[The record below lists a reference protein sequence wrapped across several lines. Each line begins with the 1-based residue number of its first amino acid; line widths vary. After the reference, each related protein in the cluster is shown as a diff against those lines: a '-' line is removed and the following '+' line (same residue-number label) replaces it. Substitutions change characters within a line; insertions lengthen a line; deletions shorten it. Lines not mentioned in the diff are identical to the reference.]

1 MIEGFRIVDAHCHPI
16 AAPGESLVNAYGTP
30 DNTAD
35 FFAEMRTAGVDFCCG
50 SVIKS
55 NPDPKD
61 FSGFARANA
70 EAFRLWKEYP
80 DFYQPGI
87 RINPRFVRE
96 SIAEVEKYHRLGVS
110 WVGELVPYSSGY
122 DSYSSPEILEIFAV
136 VRDFG
141 MTLSIHPTDN
151 ADIIR
156 LMENM
161 PGLQVVAAHPGE
173 RPNVLERAEMMK
185 RFPGLHWDIC
195 GTGLFRWGMLKYLVD
210 QCGTEKLLFGTDFPI
225 CNIAMQIYG
234 VLGEHISDEA
244 RKAIFSGNFDRLSG
258 R

>member
-35 FFAEMRTAGVDFCCG
+35 FFAEMRGAGVDFCCG

-122 DSYSSPEILEIFAV
+122 DSYSSPEIPSIS
-136 VRDFG
+136 RDPSS
-141 MTLSIHPTDN
+141 TQT
-151 ADIIR
+151 
-156 LMENM
+156 
-161 PGLQVVAAHPGE
+161 
-173 RPNVLERAEMMK
+173 
-185 RFPGLHWDIC
+185 
-195 GTGLFRWGMLKYLVD
+195 
-210 QCGTEKLLFGTDFPI
+210 
-225 CNIAMQIYG
+225 
-234 VLGEHISDEA
+234 A
-244 RKAIFSGNFDRLSG
+244 RTR
-258 R
+258 RQR